1 MSAAKYS
8 GIGARAASA
17 NSALSPAAN
26 ACTNFMGSSATIMGR
41 RRISVAPPSLCREDD
56 EADFVP
62 SAAKFFVAMPQLG
75 RAYRPE
81 DFQHHHHLAPPGRC
95 PSPNSNPWRGFSF
108 SLAPPELEGPGRQ

>member
-8 GIGARAASA
+8 GRGARAASA
-17 NSALSPAAN
+17 NSARSPGAN
-26 ACTNFMGSSATIMGR
+26 ACTNFMGSSAIIMGR

-62 SAAKFFVAMPQLG
+62 SAAKFFAAMAQLG

-81 DFQHHHHLAPPGRC
+81 DFQHRLAGVQAQPQTPGGVFLFPRLRR
-95 PSPNSNPWRGFSF
+95 N
-108 SLAPPELEGPGRQ
+108 LK